1 MKHIFFIRK
10 DLVVI
15 CWNSFGVK
23 CTAKK
28 LVGLQCRAH
37 VSTYAYSGELFQIK
51 LYVLNMNEIETYTL
65 YELTFLALQFCN
77 KSQYL
82 CIQVIHIFKL
92 YDGGNHLLLIHDLRY
107 NEIALHMFSYLR
119 DLSRNCKL
127 HLRNRARKRE
137 LILSR
142 PF

>member
-15 CWNSFGVK
+15 CQNSFGVK
-23 CTAKK
+23 CTEK
-28 LVGLQCRAH
+28 
-37 VSTYAYSGELFQIK
+37 VSGVAVPSSCTYAYSGELFQIK